1 MLYSAVSQPPSTFWY
16 FIQPGTPSSMVAAQM
31 TLVFPK
37 LTKQEPVACG
47 ATLGMKEMGRS

>member
-1 MLYSAVSQPPSTFWY
+1 
-16 FIQPGTPSSMVAAQM
+16 MVAAQM